1 MICLLFLFVLYNY
14 AAMFVDF
21 HHANVFIY
29 NNKLQLFFF
38 INTCILQCLLVL
50 LVLWRQNDG
59 CSIDKHW

>member
-29 NNKLQLFFF
+29 NNKLQLFFYKYMYF
-38 INTCILQCLLVL
+38 AVFTCAV
-50 LVLWRQNDG
+50 G
-59 CSIDKHW
+59 AMKTE